1 MAVMGLAA
9 VWTARA
15 DSAGPA
21 ASGARFVSRH
31 VFRFDPLHLSETAD
45 GMLATVAGCVAEG
58 IPGEPM
64 LPARGVTLPVP
75 AGWRP
80 QTVRIRPGGTTT
92 RTLMRPLA
100 CAPDPIPLSAD
111 PKLIARTLPKT
122 AVYARRSAYP
132 AFEIGENMRLRVD
145 RRHSTDELT
154 VTLHPV
160 QVVPAETRL
169 LVHAEITVEVTWA
182 PALPDARVKIRT
194 RLPRT
199 PPHVLTIGD
208 TATAA
213 PPLNAATD
221 EADESHGT
229 TALAS
234 GRYDHLIIAPD
245 ALIANAPPPW
255 NLDALSAARRDAGL
269 SSTAVSLEW
278 IAAHYPGRDT
288 AERIRAFIQDA
299 YEEWSVRFVLLV
311 GTAQLLP
318 TRNLYCSFSGYSAM
332 IPSDGLYYGCLDGDF
347 DYNGNAVFGEI
358 GDGVGGGDID
368 LLAEV
373 QVGRFPVADADELSR
388 LVRKTLTYEAA
399 PSSCLTRIVHV
410 GEYLGFGGVADYA
423 TGSLEQIR
431 LGATD
436 AGFTSLGFEN
446 PSYGPFFNTDTTLYD
461 APGFSW
467 LKAGMIELLNQDI
480 QVINHLGHGNA
491 RYCFKIN
498 VGNSLDRQAIAAL
511 TNRLPYLAYS
521 QACDSGR
528 FDDTTDCFA
537 EQFVTAAAGAG
548 AAIMNTRFGWGYLNT
563 VDGPSHRF
571 HRMFWDGIFREQVY
585 HLGTANS
592 QSKERLRYL
601 VNPAAGNVFRWCYY
615 EITLFGDPATPF
627 AARALRQP
635 PAFAHTGLE
644 NQFGTNDPYRIEVEL
659 GPVSLYDPAMPRMV
673 WRTSAAPDV
682 AHTNGLT
689 RSARSLYT
697 GEIPAQPLGATVH
710 YALLAETLAGVNGRW
725 PAVGEQ
731 AFVVTPPCTLE
742 IRGDPVAWGAVD
754 PAYGAHVMASGATV
768 RATAPAR
775 VVESGGV
782 SRSLLGCLGTG
793 SVTSAPL
800 AQIDVM
806 IGEPSTLTWLWQT
819 QHALQYTSPVPGV
832 LSYTAWFAPDVVTT
846 SAVAP
851 ETAVWLGQTFAFAG
865 WYLDGQ
871 RQPAAPGAALNP
883 VPGIAM
889 TSPRAAYAHYLPVQQ
904 DGDGQGIPDW
914 WEFRY
919 FGANGWPVSADDD
932 GDGFDTAQEYADRT
946 DPLDPASQPQPPV
959 ILHTPLAPIQ
969 KTPPP
974 YTIRA
979 AFTDSSGIEQALLI
993 WRRNDGPWRT
1003 NTLMKGSVDAY
1014 DSQIPDP
1021 GEPRDQFSYRLV
1033 ATDPAGHEAVSGP
1046 HTTILAYPRIALIPS
1061 DGRQVL
1067 LSSGGETETALI
1079 ITNTGNATLLWSLA
1093 QGICESVASRTTDW
1107 NLEALGQPWRISAVR
1122 SASPPY
1128 AFLGQPVSAGHP
1140 SPAVRAGL
1148 LSPPLGL
1155 AAGAR
1160 LVFTHWIDTELDTAK
1175 AGWAYD
1181 GGRVEISTDDGAT
1194 FQPLDGPYTHRITGW
1209 THSPWPDGAPC
1220 FAGDGSAGWQTVAF
1234 DLTAFVGQTIRLRF
1248 QVGGDNNTDR
1258 EGWYLDDIRVGPVT
1272 GLEWP
1277 GWIACG
1283 ATAGQIIANRGLSNP
1298 VYVMT
1303 SGARLRDERLP
1314 LHILSND
1321 PVHPNL
1327 SADWSLKIR
1336 DAPWLGAVS
1345 ARQTSVCGEGIVTLT
1360 ASVAEADGE
1369 PLALEIAC
1377 SRDGGASWSAPAL
1390 VAAEAGFGECLLN
1403 AASSRVEHVA
1413 TAWDGAPTTNTVS
1426 AQWATRETQPPL
1438 PPLSPGMLMRVR
1450 AASPFFASAAGV
1462 TPPFLIDNEAPAA
1475 PAGLAVTSH
1484 SVGVWSGS
1492 ATMLASWHP
1501 ASDGA
1506 GAGGVVYRRR
1516 LSDTPDDA
1524 LADADCTAATTETFQ
1539 TADGSNLWFAVAALD
1554 AAGNAS
1560 PCLRTGP
1567 YRVDT
1572 TPPLDDGAS
1581 VRVRRSPFGP
1591 YAVGP
1596 DLTAEWGG
1604 FTDALSGIAGYY
1616 VFQQA
1621 GNALSRPVFT
1631 PALTCTLTAA
1641 ATGATNQI
1649 FLFAVDC
1656 AGNASALVTDTVR
1669 VLDPLTDEDG
1679 DGHSAADEELA
1690 GTDATDAARALRIG
1704 LAGTRG
1710 QAGAITLDV
1719 VWESVPGRRYT
1730 LLATPSLTAP
1740 DWRPIPGM
1748 TGLLGVGG
1756 VVTNAVTLDSPAFL
1770 RLSVAPAP

>member
-1 MAVMGLAA
+1 L
-9 VWTARA
+9 
-15 DSAGPA
+15 
-21 ASGARFVSRH
+21 
-31 VFRFDPLHLSETAD
+31 ETAD
-45 GMLATVAGCVAEG
+45 GTLAAVAGCVADG
-58 IPGEPM
+58 VPGEPM

-80 QTVRIRPGGTTT
+80 EKVRIIPGGTTA
-92 RTLMRPLA
+92 RELARPVA

-111 PKLIARTLPKT
+111 PRLLARTLPKA
-122 AVYARRSAYP
+122 AVYARRSPYP
-132 AFEIGENMRLRVD
+132 ALETGENMRPRVD
-145 RRHSTDELT
+145 RRHGADELT

-160 QVVPAETRL
+160 QVVPAENRL
-169 LVHAEITVEVTWA
+169 LCHAEITVEVTWA
-182 PALPDARVKIRT
+182 PALPDARVKTRT

-199 PPHVLTIGD
+199 PPRVLATGD
-208 TATAA
+208 AATAA
-213 PPLNAATD
+213 PLQDTTRD
-221 EADESHGT
+221 EAAGT
-229 TALAS
+229 YDTAALAS
-234 GRYDHLIIAPD
+234 GRCDHLIIAPD
-245 ALIANAPPPW
+245 ALITSTPPPW
-255 NLDALSAARRDAGL
+255 NLETLSAARRDAGL
-269 SSTAVSLEW
+269 ASTAVSIEW
-278 IAAHYPGRDT
+278 IVAHYPGRDT
-288 AERIRAFIQDA
+288 AARIRAFIQDA
-299 YEEWSVRFVLLV
+299 YEAWSVRFVLLV

-332 IPSDGLYYGCLDGDF
+332 IPSDSLYYGCLDGDF

-368 LLAEV
+368 LLAEL

-388 LVRKTLTYEAA
+388 LVHKTLTYEAV
-399 PSSCLTRIVHV
+399 PSARLTRIVHV

-423 TGSLEQIR
+423 TGAMEQIR

-461 APGFSW
+461 APDW
-467 LKAGMIELLNQDI
+467 RWPKADMFNLLNQDI
-480 QVINHLGHGNA
+480 HVINHLGHGSP

-498 VGNSLDRQAIAAL
+498 VGSSSDRQAIVAL
-511 TNRLPYLAYS
+511 TNSLPYLAYS

-537 EQFVTAAAGAG
+537 EQFVTAAAGAA
-548 AAIMNTRFGWGYLNT
+548 AAIMNTRFGWGYLNS
-563 VDGPSHRF
+563 VDGPSQRF

-644 NQFGTNDPYRIEVEL
+644 NQYGTNDPYRIEVEL
-659 GPVSLYDPAMPRMV
+659 GPVSLYDPATPRLV
-673 WRTSAAPDV
+673 WRTSSAPDV

-689 RSARSLYT
+689 RGAGSLYT
-697 GEIPAQPLGATVH
+697 GEIPAQPLGTTVR
-710 YALLAETLAGVNGRW
+710 YALLAGTLAGVEGRW

-731 AFVVTPPCTLE
+731 AFGITPSCTLE
-742 IRGDPVAWGAVD
+742 IRGSPAMWGAVD
-754 PAYGAHVMASGATV
+754 PAYGTHRMASGVTV
-768 RATAPAR
+768 RATAPVR
-775 VVESGGV
+775 VVEAGGV

-800 AQIDVM
+800 AQIDVV

-819 QHALQYTSPVPGV
+819 QHALQYTSPVPGL
-832 LSYTAWFAPDVVTT
+832 LSYAAWFAPDVVTT

-851 ETAVWLGQTFAFAG
+851 ETAVWLGQTLAFAG
-865 WYLDGQ
+865 WYLDGR

-883 VPGIAM
+883 VPNIAM

-904 DGDGQGIPDW
+904 DGDAQGIPDW

-919 FGANGWPVSADDD
+919 FGTNGWPVSADDD

-946 DPLDPASQPQPPV
+946 DPLDPASVPRPPV
-959 ILHTPLAPIQ
+959 ILHTPLAPTQ
-969 KTPPP
+969 TVPPP

-979 AFTDSSGIEQALLI
+979 ALTDSRGIEQALLL
-993 WRRNDGPWRT
+993 WRRNDGLWRT
-1003 NTLMKGSVDAY
+1003 NTLVKGSGDDYV
-1014 DSQIPDP
+1014 SQIPDP
-1021 GEPRDQFSYRLV
+1021 GEPRDQFSYRIV
-1033 ATDPAGHEAVSGP
+1033 ATDPSGYEAVSGP
-1046 HTTILAYPRIALIPS
+1046 HTTTLAYPRIGLVPAE
-1061 DGRQVL
+1061 GRQVL
-1067 LSSGGETETALI
+1067 LSSGGETETTLL
-1079 ITNTGNATLLWSLA
+1079 ITNTGNATLRWSLA
-1093 QGICESVASRTTDW
+1093 PGICESVASLTTAW
-1107 NLEALGQPWRISAVR
+1107 NTHALGQPWCLSAAR
-1122 SASPPY
+1122 CASPPY

-1155 AAGAR
+1155 GAGAR
-1160 LVFTHWIDTELDTAK
+1160 LVFTHWIDTELDTTQ
-1175 AGWAYD
+1175 AGRAYD
-1181 GGRVEISTDDGAT
+1181 GGRVEISTDDGVT
-1194 FQPLDGPYTHRITGW
+1194 FQPLDGPYTHRIAGW
-1209 THSPWPDGAPC
+1209 TYSPWPDGTPC
-1220 FAGDGSAGWQTVAF
+1220 FAGDGSAGWRTVAF
-1234 DLTAFVGQTIRLRF
+1234 DLTAFAGQTIRLRF

-1258 EGWYLDDIRVGPVT
+1258 EGWYLDDIRVGPVAD
-1272 GLEWP
+1272 LEWP
-1277 GWIACG
+1277 GWIACA
-1283 ATAGQIIANRGLSNP
+1283 ATAGQIIAGRGLSNP
-1298 VYVMT
+1298 VYVMA
-1303 SGARLRDERLP
+1303 SGARQRDERLP

-1321 PVHPNL
+1321 PVQPNVF
-1327 SADWSLKIR
+1327 ADWALTIR
-1336 DAPWLGAVS
+1336 DPPWLGAVS

-1390 VAAEAGFGECLLN
+1390 VAAETGFGGCRLN
-1403 AASSRVEHVA
+1403 AASSRVEQVA
-1413 TAWDGAPTTNTVS
+1413 SAWSGAPATNTVS
-1426 AQWATRETQPPL
+1426 ARWATRATLPPL

-1450 AASPFFASAAGV
+1450 AASPFFTSAAGV
-1462 TPPFLIDNEAPAA
+1462 TPPFLIDNEAPAE
-1475 PAGLAVTSH
+1475 PAGLSITSH
-1484 SVGVWSGS
+1484 SVGVWSGT
-1492 ATMLASWHP
+1492 ATMRASWNP

-1506 GAGGVVYRRR
+1506 GVGGVVYRRR
-1516 LSDTPDDA
+1516 LADTPDDA
-1524 LADADCTAATTETFQ
+1524 LAGAGCTAETAETVQ
-1539 TADGSNLWFAVAALD
+1539 AADGSNLWFAVEALD

-1560 PCLRTGP
+1560 PAVRTGP

-1572 TPPLDDGAS
+1572 TPPLADGAS
-1581 VRVRRSPFGP
+1581 VRVRRSAFGP

-1596 DLTAEWGG
+1596 AMTTEWGG
-1604 FTDALSGIAGYY
+1604 FTDELSGIAGYY
-1616 VFQQA
+1616 LFQQA
-1621 GNALSRPVFT
+1621 GNVLSRPVFT
-1631 PALTCTLTAA
+1631 PTPACTLTAA
-1641 ATGATNQI
+1641 AIGPTNQV
-1649 FLFAVDC
+1649 FLFAIDRV
-1656 AGNASALVTDTVR
+1656 GNASALVTDTVR
-1669 VLDPLTDEDG
+1669 VLDPAADDDG
-1679 DGHSAADEELA
+1679 DGYSAADEELA
-1690 GTDATDAARALRIG
+1690 GTDATDAARVLRIG

-1710 QAGAITLDV
+1710 EAGAVTLDV

-1740 DWRPIPGM
+1740 DWRPVPGM
-1748 TGLLGVGG
+1748 SGLPGVGG